1 MASYPT
7 NLPWAGPHGL
17 TARYTAGGA
26 AASSSSAPGGAP
38 PDGSLAELLDDFSSL
53 LDAEW
58 RVIIAAMLSMLAMVY
73 AIVARLIVRRR
84 RPPATL
90 AHTRADPHAHRA
102 PQIYLSPGVVH
113 WGWRY
118 SFWGCLLLFV
128 ACLVYIIE
136 PRPAFLFRTFGQI
149 EHRVW
154 TRSLSEYKSD
164 LRRWWR
170 WRKKYAVNTKLNV

>member
-90 AHTRADPHAHRA
+90 PPVPCMRFPTTR
-102 PQIYLSPGVVH
+102 
-113 WGWRY
+113 
-118 SFWGCLLLFV
+118 
-128 ACLVYIIE
+128 
-136 PRPAFLFRTFGQI
+136 PRRPRRM
-149 EHRVW
+149 ERPSE
-154 TRSLSEYKSD
+154 RSS
-164 LRRWWR
+164 
-170 WRKKYAVNTKLNV
+170 

>member
-26 AASSSSAPGGAP
+26 AASSSSASGGAP

-90 AHTRADPHAHRA
+90 THPHTLTARTHNAADLPLARRRALGLAVQLLGLPAPLRRVPRVHHRA
-102 PQIYLSPGVVH
+102 AARLPLQ
-113 WGWRY
+113 
-118 SFWGCLLLFV
+118 
-128 ACLVYIIE
+128 
-136 PRPAFLFRTFGQI
+136 
-149 EHRVW
+149 HRVW

>member
-84 RPPATL
+84 RPPTL
-90 AHTRADPHAHRA
+90 TPTHADPHAHRA

-136 PRPAFLFRTFGQI
+136 PRPAFLFRTFGHI